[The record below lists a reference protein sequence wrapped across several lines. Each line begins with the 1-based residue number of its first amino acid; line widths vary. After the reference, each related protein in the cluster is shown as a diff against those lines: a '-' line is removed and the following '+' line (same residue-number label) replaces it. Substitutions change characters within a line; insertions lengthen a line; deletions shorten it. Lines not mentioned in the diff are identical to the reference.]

1 MGNGVQ
7 LEGRNGQMWAGE
19 LEIFPL
25 PSFHFIFI
33 FEYTNIPAIQTLLN
47 RVFNLKS

>member
-7 LEGRNGQMWAGE
+7 LEGRNGQMGAGE

-25 PSFHFIFI
+25 PSFHFI

>member
-7 LEGRNGQMWAGE
+7 LEGRNGQMGAGE
-19 LEIFPL
+19 LEIFPI
-25 PSFHFIFI
+25 PSFHFILI